1 MPKCAKKKKKKIT
14 RNTERELKNFNSEKC
29 LHDFNISR
37 LQNVERTLSTIEFK
51 ILEIQNVLFNRE
63 ITLSTKNIV
72 SMIFFCL
79 NV

>member
-1 MPKCAKKKKKKIT
+1 MQKKKKKIT

-51 ILEIQNVLFNRE
+51 I
-63 ITLSTKNIV
+63 
-72 SMIFFCL
+72 
-79 NV
+79 